1 MKIPLLGVIGAKEA
15 ETNAVSLRSR
25 REGELGS
32 VAVANLLAAA
42 VTANAERAAG
52 LGLPAVTTTS
62 Q

>member
-1 MKIPLLGVIGAKEA
+1 
-15 ETNAVSLRSR
+15 VSLRSR

-52 LGLPAVTTTS
+52 LGLPAVPTPG